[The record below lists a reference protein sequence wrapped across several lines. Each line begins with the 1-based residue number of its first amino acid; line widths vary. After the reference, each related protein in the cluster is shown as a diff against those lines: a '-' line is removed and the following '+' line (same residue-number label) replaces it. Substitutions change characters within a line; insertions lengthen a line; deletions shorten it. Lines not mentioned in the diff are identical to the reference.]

1 MLLPVFKGCS
11 MSSLKIVLRKKQAP
25 DGTFPLCLRITRDRR
40 SSYISLGH
48 YLKESDWDNKS
59 QRVKKSHPNA
69 AHLNTFILKKLSE
82 ATENALELDTK
93 KTQVSARAVRQKIK
107 PQVGAMFFEQAQ
119 DFLDDLKKA
128 GKYNQYI
135 SCKSRIGNFKKFMK
149 GSDIAFADITP
160 GLLDKFAIYMKST
173 HKPRR
178 GKEKVGDRTVANQL
192 VTIRSVF
199 AHARRSRVID
209 ERVNP
214 FGKGRVQIKF
224 PDTKKVGLDAKEIE
238 SLETVALEDPRH
250 DHARNLWLFSFYFAG
265 MRASDVFRLKWSD
278 FQDGRMYY
286 SMGKNAKGG
295 SLKVPEKA
303 IAILEKYRSFQEKE
317 DDFVFPDLKG
327 EDINDPF
334 ALQKAISFKVSRYD
348 KFLRLHVAPA
358 ANIKKKLTMHIARH
372 SFAQN
377 ATNVDVRILQKL
389 FRHTKLETTEGYMGE
404 FIHEEADNA
413 LDAVINKAKP
423 RP

>member
-1 MLLPVFKGCS
+1 MA
-11 MSSLKIVLRKKQAP
+11 SLKIVLRKEKKA
-25 DGTFPLCLRITRDRR
+25 DGLYPLALRITKDRKQH
-40 SSYISLGH
+40 YI
-48 YLKESDWDNKS
+48 YLDYRISPNDWDKTA

-69 AHLNTFILKKLSE
+69 ARLNAFILQKLAD
-82 ATENALELDTK
+82 ATNDALELEAK
-93 KTQVSARAVRQKIK
+93 KAQVSARAVRQKIK

-128 GKYNQYI
+128 GKYNQYT

-160 GLLDKFAIYMKST
+160 GLLDKFAIYMKSV

-178 GKEKVGDRTVANQL
+178 GKDKVNERTVSNQL

-199 AHARRSRVID
+199 AHARRNQVID
-209 ERVNP
+209 ERLTP
-214 FGKGRVQIKF
+214 FGKGRVKITF
-224 PDTKKVGLDAKEIE
+224 PDTKKVGLDPSEIE
-238 SLETVALEDPRH
+238 ALENAKLDDPRH

-278 FQDGRMYY
+278 FVDDRLHY
-286 SMGKNAKGG
+286 SMGKNNKGG
-295 SLKVPEKA
+295 SLKVPAKA
-303 IAILEKYRSFQEKE
+303 IAILDKYRPFRESE
-317 DDFVFPDLKG
+317 DDFVFSDLKG
-327 EDINDPF
+327 QDLNDPF
-334 ALQKAISFKVSRYD
+334 ALQKSISFKVSRYD

-377 ATNVDVRILQKL
+377 ATNIDVRVLQKL
-389 FRHTKLETTEGYMGE
+389 FRHSKLETTEGYMGE
-404 FIHEEADNA
+404 FIHDQADEA
-413 LDAVINKAKP
+413 LDAVLSNSKP
-423 RP
+423 KPPTP